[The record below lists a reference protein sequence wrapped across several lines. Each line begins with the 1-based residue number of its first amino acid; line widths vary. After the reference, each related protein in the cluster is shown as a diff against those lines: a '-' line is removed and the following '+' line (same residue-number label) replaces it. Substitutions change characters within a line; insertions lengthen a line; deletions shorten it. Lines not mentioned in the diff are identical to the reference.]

1 MVIGFALIVDMCLE
15 KHNDLICG
23 ACAYA
28 EYVHDIVYSFD
39 CDVYI
44 LIVFVCIYFV
54 MVRNLASNIIHV
66 YTSS

>member
-15 KHNDLICG
+15 KHSDLICG

-39 CDVYI
+39 CNVYI
-44 LIVFVCIYFV
+44 YTHCVCV
-54 MVRNLASNIIHV
+54 H
-66 YTSS
+66 